1 VVRYRCGHS
10 LTTMVILI
18 ADSGRQEM
26 LVGARGETADS
37 HSRIVANVTPTPVDE
52 TPGNLP
58 TETMPMDSAR

>member
-1 VVRYRCGHS
+1 
-10 LTTMVILI
+10 MVILI